1 MNCGGKNS
9 DFFSSDSLSLLY
21 SIESIMISLVNRGIT
36 RTFLDSTVRSF
47 SVVAGSTKSRHRH
60 GEYPPSERK
69 IKRNQRKEERRML
82 VEHYKLLDE
91 EAIKSNFEKK
101 WCCKFSL

>member
-1 MNCGGKNS
+1 MI
-9 DFFSSDSLSLLY
+9 FFSSDSLSLLY

-69 IKRNQRKEERRML
+69 IKRNQRKEERRKL